1 LNYFIEQLCVRQYR
15 GKIKKDMSKLDQLN
29 EVQLSYIAGFLDG
42 NGSIVNQIVRAK
54 DRKFK
59 HTIRVSV
66 NYHQKTKRHWFM
78 IKLKKMLGEGS
89 LRKKNDGTSQLTIT
103 GFKSVKR
110 HLEKLKPFLHLKKDL
125 AGLTLNIIEDYE
137 KVNTK
142 ASFLEVCKKIDKT
155 ANYTDGK
162 KRVHT
167 FASVN
172 IFLDQ
177 AVETEKSN

>member
-1 LNYFIEQLCVRQYR
+1 M
-15 GKIKKDMSKLDQLN
+15 G
-29 EVQLSYIAGFLDG
+29 
-42 NGSIVNQIVRAK
+42 
-54 DRKFK
+54 
-59 HTIRVSV
+59 
-66 NYHQKTKRHWFM
+66 
-78 IKLKKMLGEGS
+78 GEGS

-110 HLEKLKPFLHLKKDL
+110 HLERLKPFLHLKKDL

>member
-1 LNYFIEQLCVRQYR
+1 
-15 GKIKKDMSKLDQLN
+15 MSKLDQLN

-42 NGSIVNQIVRAK
+42 DGSIVNQIVRAK

-66 NYHQKTKRHWFM
+66 NYHQKTKRYWFM

-110 HLEKLKPFLHLKKDL
+110 HLERLKPFLHLKKDL